1 MLCIHKTSNPYVC
14 IHCKT
19 FHKTKVDLESHL
31 NSCKTTETKADVKAE
46 EETSLVEPPMQI
58 ERMRLLLAILLKR
71 ISAPAKL
78 AELGFNKRLIDDVL
92 IESIKTSGRVACTD
106 ASLAVAE
113 RLKRNV
119 EILLDWTVPKPYMEK
134 FKAEQRSTEE
144 LLEELTS

>member
-1 MLCIHKTSNPYVC
+1 M
-14 IHCKT
+14 
-19 FHKTKVDLESHL
+19 
-31 NSCKTTETKADVKAE
+31 ETKAEVKE
-46 EETSLVEPPMQI
+46 EEDTSLVALPMQI

-71 ISAPAKL
+71 ISAPTKL

-92 IESIKTSGRVACTD
+92 IESIKTSGRVACID
-106 ASLAVAE
+106 PSLSVAE